1 MDICIM
7 IQLNMNIMVHLK
19 DFSQPRLPLIDQA
32 INTDIIH
39 AVGNYIGETPV
50 HNILYIC
57 RNLFYFY
64 IYCIHFFDVVVCS
77 LLQRK

>member
-1 MDICIM
+1 MRNSTKYRENRDIYNKHSSLMDICIM

-39 AVGNYIGETPV
+39 AVGNYIGE
-50 HNILYIC
+50 NS
-57 RNLFYFY
+57 
-64 IYCIHFFDVVVCS
+64 CS
-77 LLQRK
+77 

>member
-1 MDICIM
+1 MNICIM

-39 AVGNYIGETPV
+39 AVGNYIGE
-50 HNILYIC
+50 NS
-57 RNLFYFY
+57 
-64 IYCIHFFDVVVCS
+64 CS
-77 LLQRK
+77 

>member
-1 MDICIM
+1 MDICTM

-39 AVGNYIGETPV
+39 AVGNYIRE
-50 HNILYIC
+50 NS
-57 RNLFYFY
+57 
-64 IYCIHFFDVVVCS
+64 CS
-77 LLQRK
+77 

>member
-1 MDICIM
+1 MRNSTKAINRDIHNKHNSLMDICTM

-39 AVGNYIGETPV
+39 AVGNYIGE
-50 HNILYIC
+50 NS
-57 RNLFYFY
+57 
-64 IYCIHFFDVVVCS
+64 CS
-77 LLQRK
+77 